1 MSNVPDDWGAY
12 GGTCT
17 ECGQYWHASGTYE
30 CACVE
35 TFRCQRYYNTTVG
48 SECERRQLRQ
58 CETEVTDEYELVT
71 TSDGQWCQSC
81 VDEYCFT
88 CSVCDEVFEF
98 HEDTIRD
105 SDGDEDGNYICI
117 DCEDK
122 QRTDAAMDA
131 LSESMNPVGSM

>member
-1 MSNVPDDWGAY
+1 M
-12 GGTCT
+12 
-17 ECGQYWHASGTYE
+17 
-30 CACVE
+30 
-35 TFRCQRYYNTTVG
+35 
-48 SECERRQLRQ
+48 
-58 CETEVTDEYELVT
+58 
-71 TSDGQWCQSC
+71 
-81 VDEYCFT
+81 
-88 CSVCDEVFEF
+88 CDEVFEF